1 MEFILFVLYFSIMFS
16 FTLITFLKP
25 FNLSMIYLWSSFCV
39 EKTDANYYGNNHVT
53 IVLQEANF
61 FVDRLAC

>member
-1 MEFILFVLYFSIMFS
+1 MFS